1 MNSPEPTPS
10 SASWDHEPGG
20 SAEAAP
26 LQETSL
32 QLTQSRCLIMQG
44 SLLSVPL
51 SLSRKS
57 RAVLHSRTSI
67 IQPKVEF
74 PLGGLAGQQEQEMLY
89 QGPDE
94 QTG

>member
-1 MNSPEPTPS
+1 
-10 SASWDHEPGG
+10 
-20 SAEAAP
+20 
-26 LQETSL
+26 
-32 QLTQSRCLIMQG
+32 MQG

-67 IQPKVEF
+67 IQPKVGF

-89 QGPDE
+89 QVGKQGDPAGE
-94 QTG
+94 QHLGHRPKRSMDILDCS